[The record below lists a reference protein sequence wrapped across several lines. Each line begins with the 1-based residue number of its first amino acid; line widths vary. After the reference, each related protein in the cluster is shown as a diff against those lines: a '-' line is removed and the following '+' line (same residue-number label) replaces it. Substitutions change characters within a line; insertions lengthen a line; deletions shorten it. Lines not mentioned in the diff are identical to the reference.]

1 MTDDTYTSDG
11 PYDASSEE
19 FADALDRAA
28 RRAEQAELERER
40 AECEPGFFVAPD
52 RFFD

>member
-1 MTDDTYTSDG
+1 MADETYSSDG
-11 PYDASSEE
+11 PYDVSDPELA
-19 FADALDRAA
+19 AALDRAA